1 MNEPKRRVIIS
12 SPSKHSVK
20 KILKKMQGEKFM
32 WAYFGEDV
40 SRAISIEKMTG
51 NKGQSLEISGMLQET
66 AKLLRQPYIDYIGN
80 LSLQKNSLEWWAG
93 RLSEKNPYVSK
104 TFLHAC
110 YIKVCI
116 DILKEYPDEPLVL
129 FVEKEA
135 VGRSVIKNLPV
146 GKLVKSFR
154 ELAHGA
160 LKDFKEFVLY
170 RGWFLLNNLHRIV
183 ISKHV
188 YNMQKRIKSREPL
201 TLIHTFVDRRSF
213 DEKGAYHESYF
224 GKLPYYQRKSGKN
237 IAIIPYIWGTVPYRK
252 TIDNMAKSEQVFLV
266 PHAFISVLDIFRVF
280 FSTLVSKPKKATF
293 AKFENMDISEII
305 HEDLKDDWVGM
316 RMASDLLFYCLI
328 KRLSRRRLSID
339 TVIYTYENHTWE
351 KVLRV
356 ALQEFYPSAY
366 LIGYQHS
373 TFSMM
378 HLNSFFSKRESN
390 ITPLP
395 DRIVTSGQHDWDV
408 FIQSGYPEELIVRG
422 GAIRYAHLFESK
434 MNVKRSK
441 GGRPVVLV
449 TPSIS
454 RFEALELIWKVFR
467 AFGHRSEFKVVIK
480 CHPMMPWEKIS
491 EDLKIRFPENFIISN
506 MPISELLKESD
517 ALLYTGSTTCIEAMA
532 AGVPAV
538 HVKSD
543 FSIDLDPLDFDPE
556 ARLSASNPEEIVKCV
571 EATASMSEE
580 ELSKKRKMWDSV
592 VKDLFGNV
600 NDSVYRLF
608 SR

>member
-1 MNEPKRRVIIS
+1 MNEPQRRICLIS
-12 SPSKHSVK
+12 SPSKRSVK
-20 KILKKMQGEKFM
+20 KILKKMDGNKFR

-40 SRAISIEKMTG
+40 SKAISIDEMIRD
-51 NKGQSLEISGMLQET
+51 KGQRLEIAGLLQET
-66 AKLLRQPYIDYIGN
+66 ARSLRQPYIDYIGE
-80 LSLQKNSLEWWAG
+80 LSLKKKSLTWWAG

-116 DILKEYPDEPLVL
+116 DILKEYPDESLVL
-129 FVEKEA
+129 FVEKE
-135 VGRSVIKNLPV
+135 VVRRGILENLPV
-146 GKLVKSFR
+146 GKLVKSVGESAR
-154 ELAHGA
+154 EA
-160 LKDFKEFVLY
+160 LEDLKKFVLY
-170 RGWFLLNNLHRIV
+170 RGWFLLNNLYRIA
-183 ISKHV
+183 ISRHV

-224 GKLPYYQRKSGKN
+224 GKLPDYLRKSGKN
-237 IAIIPYIWGTVPYRK
+237 TAIIPYIWGTVPYRK

-280 FSTLVSKPKKATF
+280 FSTLSKPKKAAF
-293 AKFENMDISEII
+293 AKFENTDISEII
-305 HEDLKDDWVGM
+305 NEDLKDDWVGM
-316 RMASDLLFYCLI
+316 RMASDLLFYYLI
-328 KRLSRRRLSID
+328 KRLNGQRVSID
-339 TVIYTYENHTWE
+339 TVIHTYENHTWE

-356 ALQEFYPSAY
+356 ALREFYPSAY

-390 ITPLP
+390 IVPLP

-408 FIQSGYPEELIVRG
+408 FIRSGYPAERIVRG

-434 MNVKRSK
+434 MNVKRLK
-441 GGRPVVLV
+441 GERPVVLV

-454 RFEALELIWKVFR
+454 RFEAVELIWKVFR
-467 AFGHRSEFKVVIK
+467 AFEHRSEFKVVIK

-491 EDLKIRFPENFIISN
+491 GDLKIRFPEHFVISN
-506 MPISELLKESD
+506 RPISELLKESD
-517 ALLYTGSTTCIEAMA
+517 ALLYMGSTTCIEAMA

-538 HVKSD
+538 HVESD
-543 FSIDLDPLDFDPE
+543 FSIDLDPLDFSPE
-556 ARLSASNPEEIVKCV
+556 ARPCARNPGEVVGCV
-571 EATASMSEE
+571 DEAIAMDEE
-580 ELSKKRKMWDSV
+580 ELSAKRKSWNRIVSDS
-592 VKDLFGNV
+592 FGEV
-600 NDSVYRLF
+600 DESVYRLF
-608 SR
+608 LR